1 MSTHNNAIR
10 ASYAAVSQTDIS
22 GKDWGYVAAETTSR
36 KVFEMKIEDNR
47 VVKAN
52 CKVLV
57 IIAAKDANYNDKYEV
72 VNTTMCDLG
81 ESKPFEY
88 R

>member
-1 MSTHNNAIR
+1 
-10 ASYAAVSQTDIS
+10 
-22 GKDWGYVAAETTSR
+22 VAAESTSN
-36 KVFEMKIEDNR
+36 KVIEMPITDSR
-47 VVKAN
+47 IVKSN

-57 IIAAKDANYNDKYEV
+57 VITAKDSNYNDKYEV
-72 VNTTMCDLG
+72 VNTTMCGLG